1 MRPKKPLTLV
11 ETPRDAWQ
19 GIRDFIPAEI
29 KASYINTLLKVGFDI
44 IEAGSFVSSKA
55 IPQLSDTNQVINM
68 IEPWTTKTKL
78 MALVANEK
86 YADDA
91 LSHEKIS
98 ILSYP
103 YSISSEF
110 LYRNLKT
117 NQRDSLTTIE
127 KIHEKCVKKNRE
139 MIVYIAMAFGNPY
152 NDPWNLD
159 ILSRAVETISETGIQ
174 RISLTDITGN
184 ATKETIAEVF
194 DHLYYEYRHLNVGF
208 HLHAG
213 NEDWEEKIQAAYLNR
228 CRTFDSAMLGYG
240 GCPMTNKKLTGN
252 IDTVKL
258 IGYFQQKGEEVTTI
272 NYVALS
278 EAEKLAGKFFQ
289 NYM

>member
-1 MRPKKPLTLV
+1 MRSKKPLTLV

-19 GIRDFIPAEI
+19 GIKKFIPTET
-29 KASYINTLLKVGFDI
+29 KVSYINTLLKVGFDI

-55 IPQLSDTNQVINM
+55 IPQLSDTMQVINK
-68 IEPWTTKTKL
+68 IKPWSTKTKL

-91 LSHEKIS
+91 MYHDQIS

-103 YSISSEF
+103 YSISPEF

-117 NQRDSLTTIE
+117 NQRDSLSTIE
-127 KIHEKCVKKNRE
+127 RIHEKCVQNNRE

-152 NDPWNLD
+152 DDPWNLE
-159 ILSRAVETISETGIQ
+159 ILSQAVETLSRFGIQ
-174 RISLTDITGN
+174 RISFTDITGI
-184 ATKETIAEVF
+184 ARKETIAEVF

-213 NEDWEEKIQAAYLNR
+213 ERDWEDKLQAAYINR
-228 CRTFDSAMLGYG
+228 CRMFDSAMLGYG
-240 GCPMTNKKLTGN
+240 GCPMTNKELVGN
-252 IDTVKL
+252 IDTVRL

-272 NYVALS
+272 NYDALR
-278 EAEKLAGKFFQ
+278 EAEQHAGRIFQ